1 MSSRSGPTMFPYWD
15 DRGVPDLAQDRW
27 ELPAEF
33 RAQIPPGYETLFLGT
48 RSWCVFYFRAYS
60 ENVIMHYDAFL
71 VLSSIGNI
79 RSIWRGNS
87 GAF

>member
-1 MSSRSGPTMFPYWD
+1 MFPYWD

>member
-48 RSWCVFYFRAYS
+48 RSWCVFLTS
-60 ENVIMHYDAFL
+60 ELTLKILLYTTMR
-71 VLSSIGNI
+71 SSIIENI
-79 RSIWRGNS
+79 RSIWRGSS